1 MDSNINRTK
10 FLMSYD
16 NRTTLNENVQ
26 TFEMNNMPVI
36 TDWLSPDEKF
46 IIFLDEL
53 YDIENKT
60 KLGNIWENFDN
71 FKIFLR
77 HSFSVATNIPQ
88 TIKES
93 LLDRLDNQL
102 LIESK
107 TNYSSLKPL
116 FKQILS
122 ERTWWE
128 WGSETLSD
136 FGNWA
141 YEKGKEAYKG
151 VSDFVSATYEGAKKL
166 IGNISRGEWNEVLD
180 LLGKGVKWAARR
192 LRDAL
197 YHPVGIVLDAI
208 LVATG
213 IGKAIQWIPW
223 AIVVALDIYEI
234 VNNDFEE
241 EMPTWMRYL
250 FLGLDILGL
259 VTAGGVSAMLKSLLG
274 GAKTE
279 AGVLKSVGR
288 ETLESMAKS
297 AEKAPGMLTK
307 AAEWLSTKFPA
318 GSTFIKSILG
328 FLDKIIRNLIDII
341 RKILSPKSVLTGTG
355 TAGLVYGFE
364 KGMEKLLP
372 HSRDDKEQD
381 KSTEPDFA
389 DSDIDDLMAGEAEYT
404 S

>member
-26 TFEMNNMPVI
+26 TFEINNTPVI

-53 YDIENKT
+53 YDIETKT

-93 LLDRLDNQL
+93 LLDKLDNQL

-151 VSDFVSATYEGAKKL
+151 VSDFVATSYEGAKKI
-166 IGNISRGEWNEVLD
+166 IGNISRGEWNEVLE
-180 LLGKGVKWAARR
+180 LLGKGVKWVARR

-197 YHPVGIVLDAI
+197 YHPVGIVLDTI
-208 LVATG
+208 LVASG
-213 IGKAIQWIPW
+213 IGKTVQWIPW

-250 FLGLDILGL
+250 FLGLDVLGL
-259 VTAGGVSAMLKSLLG
+259 VLSGGVSAGLRALIG
-274 GAKTE
+274 GAKSE
-279 AGVLKSVGR
+279 AGVLKAVGR
-288 ETLESMAKS
+288 ETLESMAES
-297 AEKAPGMLTK
+297 ATKAPGMLTR
-307 AAEWLSTKFPA
+307 AADWLATKFPA
-318 GSTFIKSILG
+318 GSTFIKGILG
-328 FLDKIIRNLIDII
+328 FVERIITSLLTTL
-341 RKILSPKSVLTGTG
+341 RKILSPKPMISGTVTSGLLYG
-355 TAGLVYGFE
+355 TDKAL
-364 KGMEKLLP
+364 EKLLP
-372 HSRDDKEQD
+372 KQDDLNL
-381 KSTEPDFA
+381 
-389 DSDIDDLMAGEAEYT
+389 DDLMKGDAEYT
-404 S
+404 I